1 MTPPLPDFKNPPV
14 VEVAL
19 AVQFE
24 SLAELCAPQLG
35 ALWHAKFRTQ
45 FPRVEEHA
53 PLAPMM
59 ERFDDVGTVG
69 SSVRIE
75 ISSQPSLRCWFVQQ
89 DNRELIQIQKDR
101 FAHNWRKTGAPDQYP
116 RYEKHL
122 RPKFE
127 EELETFASFVQTE
140 NLGELRPN
148 QCEITYVN
156 VLEAGRGWERHGQ
169 LARVLSLY
177 SGTFSESFLPE
188 PEMLR
193 ISGSFVMPG
202 TDDVPVGRLHFSV
215 EPAFRKSDAVPIFRL
230 TLVARG
236 APLGD
241 GTAGVLAFMDIGR
254 EWIVRGFAALTTER
268 MHEEWERKE

>member
-1 MTPPLPDFKNPPV
+1 MGRPLPNFQDPPV

-24 SLAELCAPQLG
+24 PLAGLCAPQLG
-35 ALWHAKFRTQ
+35 ALWQSKFRSQ

-59 ERFDDVGTVG
+59 ERFDDAGAAG
-69 SSVRIE
+69 GSVRIE

-101 FAHNWRKTGAPDQYP
+101 FAHNWRKTGVDDEYP

-122 RPKFE
+122 RPTFE
-127 EELETFASFVQTE
+127 KELNKFASFVRTNE
-140 NLGELRPN
+140 LGELSPN

-156 VLEAGRGWERHGQ
+156 VLEGGRGWERHGQ

-177 SGTFSESFLPE
+177 SGKFSEAYLPE

-193 ISGSFVMPG
+193 VSGSFVMPG
-202 TDDVPVGRLHFSV
+202 TDDAPGGRLHFLV
-215 EPAFRKSDAVPIFRL
+215 EPGFRKPDAVPIFRL
-230 TLVARG
+230 NLVARG

-241 GTAGVLAFMDIGR
+241 GTTGVLDFMDMGR
-254 EWIVRGFAALTTER
+254 EWIVRGFAALTTKG
-268 MHEEWERKE
+268 MHEQWEREE